1 MRERSLGLIVW
12 ILLGG
17 LVVVG
22 GVYLYQNHLLPSLAY
37 KVSPQQD
44 PPKPPPAIAKPQT
57 SSAKPK
63 RRGVRPTPPAEGL
76 QRQEPT
82 IAFAAAAAPPRVRP
96 RASEIPINMSMS
108 DLVGKFGD
116 PDVMVSWSN
125 EGKLNRRLVYAN
137 DAASVEV
144 TIQNGRVVSTR
155 E

>member
-1 MRERSLGLIVW
+1 MRERSLGLIIW
-12 ILLGG
+12 ILIGG
-17 LVVVG
+17 LVVVA
-22 GVYLYQNHLLPSLAY
+22 GVYLYRNQLLPSLAY
-37 KVSPQQD
+37 KVSPQQN
-44 PPKPPPAIAKPQT
+44 PPTPPAIAKPQS

-63 RRGVRPTPPAEGL
+63 HRGVRPTPPAEGL

-82 IAFAAAAAPPRVRP
+82 IAFVAAAAPPRVRP
-96 RASEIPINMSMS
+96 RASEIPLNMSMS

-137 DAASVEV
+137 AAASVEV